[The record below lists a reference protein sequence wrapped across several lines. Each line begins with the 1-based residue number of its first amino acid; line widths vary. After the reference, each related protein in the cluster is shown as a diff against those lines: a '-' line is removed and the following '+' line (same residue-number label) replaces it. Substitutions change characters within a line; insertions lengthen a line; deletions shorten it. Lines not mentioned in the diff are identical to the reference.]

1 MITLTVKAR
10 WSFMFTAGVRFIPVP
25 FPFTRVPDGS
35 GQVMSLVSFE
45 PLLQIFNQFFDA
57 PFLPAMVSSKKIEFN
72 NFFSVII
79 RNLRKHVTLSE
90 RRNFGLTF
98 HTTPSISL
106 SLESG
111 L

>member
-1 MITLTVKAR
+1 
-10 WSFMFTAGVRFIPVP
+10 MFTAGVRFIPVP

-79 RNLRKHVTLSE
+79 SKHVTLSE

-98 HTTPSISL
+98 HTTRMSH